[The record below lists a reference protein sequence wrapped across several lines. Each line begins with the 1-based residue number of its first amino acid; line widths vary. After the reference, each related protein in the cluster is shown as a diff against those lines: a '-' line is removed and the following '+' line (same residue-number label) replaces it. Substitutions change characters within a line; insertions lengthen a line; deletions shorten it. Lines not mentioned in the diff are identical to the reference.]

1 MPKKVKPV
9 SLKGIVKAIDDVTKQ
24 LTAAKKLVDPEDK
37 PLLDAKIK
45 KLKEIKGEVV
55 GACRHLSAIPL

>member
-9 SLKGIVKAIDDVTKQ
+9 TLKGIVKAIDDVNKQ
-24 LTAAKKLVDPEDK
+24 LTAAKKLVDAGDK

-45 KLKEIKGEVV
+45 KLKEIKAEVV
-55 GACRHLSAIPL
+55 GQCRHLSAIPI